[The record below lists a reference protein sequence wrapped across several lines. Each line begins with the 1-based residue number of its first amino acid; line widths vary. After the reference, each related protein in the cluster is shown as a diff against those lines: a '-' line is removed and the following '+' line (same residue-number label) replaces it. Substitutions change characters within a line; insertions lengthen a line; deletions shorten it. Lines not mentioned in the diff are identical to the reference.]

1 MTRTEWVNRLSKDSK
16 VPKWMIETLWTEA
29 DIDMLLESETEE
41 EYERELKTLEG
52 DIDLFIEY
60 LKRLKT
66 NLK

>member
-41 EYERELKTLEG
+41 EYERVKNTK
-52 DIDLFIEY
+52 Y
-60 LKRLKT
+60 
-66 NLK
+66 